1 MQQFPRCFSL
11 FAYTFISVGLLTDS
25 TGDFIH
31 FSGSLLALP
40 TDSDVGHH
48 ESRWVCEITRVRYRM
63 GQCGVTWVNARWVSV
78 G

>member
-11 FAYTFISVGLLTDS
+11 FAYTFISVGLLTGS
-25 TGDFIH
+25 TDDFIH

-48 ESRWVCEITRVRYRM
+48 EI
-63 GQCGVTWVNARWVSV
+63 RWVSV
-78 G
+78 GQRGSILGGSVR